1 MCTVKVAD
9 KFDTADNV
17 ILFMSVK
24 GNATI
29 QSAANMLLRRSNAVG
44 CCSIWADALAQTLCQ
59 TQAQTC
65 IQPLAQPQSRSAMW
79 PSCHLAEH
87 SCTGRQRMTY
97 ADEFHC

>member
-29 QSAANMLLRRSNAVG
+29 QVLQICCCAVQMLLVV
-44 CCSIWADALAQTLCQ
+44 AQFGQ
-59 TQAQTC
+59 
-65 IQPLAQPQSRSAMW
+65 M
-79 PSCHLAEH
+79 PSLKH
-87 SCTGRQRMTY
+87 SVKHKHKHAYNR
-97 ADEFHC
+97 